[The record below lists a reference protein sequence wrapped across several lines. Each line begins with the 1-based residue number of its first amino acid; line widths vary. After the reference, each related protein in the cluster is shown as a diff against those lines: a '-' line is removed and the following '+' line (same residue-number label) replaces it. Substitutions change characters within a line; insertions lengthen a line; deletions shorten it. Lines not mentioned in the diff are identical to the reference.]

1 MGGRLVLLKSVLFS
15 IMVYFQLILQGS
27 NMLISSLESLF
38 KVFFCVCMCVC
49 GGGGGG
55 EATRKTNWIS
65 WIMYVYIRKKG
76 AYVCEETFLLMVV
89 IML

>member
-1 MGGRLVLLKSVLFS
+1 
-15 IMVYFQLILQGS
+15 
-27 NMLISSLESLF
+27 
-38 KVFFCVCMCVC
+38 MCVC

-89 IML
+89 IMLYNLVIVIYLFNKEMWKCFLAI